1 MSLFKVVFTSIL
13 MIIQSL
19 VLNHIGYGLSSIE
32 YWIIILSTCMYGF
45 IYGFWERGALDG

>member
-1 MSLFKVVFTSIL
+1 MKLFKVVYTSIL

-32 YWIIILSTCMYGF
+32 YWISICFLNGGT
-45 IYGFWERGALDG
+45 LDG